1 MARPSRRP
9 VRREHLVAAATRAV
23 GRQGLA
29 ALRVADVAEQAGVVR
44 GSVHYYFP
52 DLSELLREVF
62 RQAVERFCTDRATML
77 STVDYA
83 REKLVAAARAGI
95 PWRADDELV
104 NVLYEF
110 TTAVR
115 QDPIYSVIAE
125 SLFDRQVTMYGAILE
140 IGRAQGHFRPTAPVA
155 DIAAN
160 LVCLENGYGLEIL
173 AGNAVMPPQRAFE
186 LILSYAR
193 DATGCADLTG
203 DPADAEVTRLRAR
216 KGAR

>member
-1 MARPSRRP
+1 MARPSRKP

-29 ALRVADVAEQAGVVR
+29 TLRVADVAEQAGVVR
-44 GSVHYYFP
+44 GSVHYYYP

-62 RQAVERFCTDRATML
+62 RQAVERFCTDRAALISTM
-77 STVDYA
+77 DDA
-83 REKLVAAARAGI
+83 RDKLVAAARAGI

-115 QDPIYSVIAE
+115 QDSVYSVIVE
-125 SLFDRQVTMYGAILE
+125 SLFGRQVTMYGAILE
-140 IGRAQGHFRPTAPVA
+140 IGRAQGHFDLTAPVA

-193 DATGCADLTG
+193 GATGCAELTA
-203 DPADAEVTRLRAR
+203 DPDDAEVTRLRPR
-216 KGAR
+216 GDTR